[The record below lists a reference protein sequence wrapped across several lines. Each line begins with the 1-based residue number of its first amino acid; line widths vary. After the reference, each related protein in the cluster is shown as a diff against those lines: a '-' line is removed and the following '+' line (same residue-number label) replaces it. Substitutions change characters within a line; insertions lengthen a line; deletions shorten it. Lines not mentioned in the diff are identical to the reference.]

1 MQMRI
6 HLAIVLTSIFG
17 PIATAPDD
25 KSEAKKPTGCEVGA
39 EVPAFYVREITSDH
53 PNLAV
58 CLVCKNGDR
67 PSVLVSVRKIDKQVE
82 RLLSAIDRTVDS
94 HRAEGLRGFAIFLPA
109 DAKDLKELPARL
121 TTLARDSNLSLP
133 LTIPVESATGP
144 ASLKLPDDI
153 QTTVLFY
160 VDKKIVARSFFKSG
174 ELSSEKT
181 DQLIEA
187 AKSLAKSAEPAS
199 SKTPETGK

>member
-1 MQMRI
+1 MRVY
-6 HLAIVLTSIFG
+6 LAIVLTSLFVLSG
-17 PIATAPDD
+17 SAADEKPDV
-25 KSEAKKPTGCEVGA
+25 KKPTGCDVGA
-39 EVPAFYVREITSDH
+39 EVPPFYVREITSDH

-67 PSVLVSVRKIDKQVE
+67 PSVLVSVRKINQQVE
-82 RLLSAIDRTVDS
+82 RLLAAVDRTVDS

-121 TTLARDSNLSLP
+121 TTLARDRNLSLP

-144 ASLKLPDDI
+144 ASLKLPDDV

-174 ELSSEKT
+174 ELTSGKT
-181 DQLIEA
+181 DQLIET
-187 AKSLAKSAEPAS
+187 AKSLAKTAEPAS
-199 SKTPETGK
+199 SKTAESAK